1 MSEDEAVNVD
11 EVRKKVLL
19 TLIGESYSLINATP
33 SERLEASLM
42 DGLYAL
48 VTAQAQPDRIMELT
62 DWLLRFKRKEGAGA
76 SRRVDGAI
84 RRPAHRRT
92 ATLHCAPLV
101 LPYRFRGMVRYSA
114 DFRELAGTAG

>member
-48 VTAQAQPDRIMELT
+48 VTAKAQPDRIMELT
-62 DWLLRFKRKEGAGA
+62 DRLLRFKRKGGQGL
-76 SRRVDGAI
+76 VDAL
-84 RRPAHRRT
+84 T
-92 ATLHCAPLV
+92 
-101 LPYRFRGMVRYSA
+101 
-114 DFRELAGTAG
+114 EL